1 MAIAD
6 VYEAMSTNRPYRN
19 AMSQKTILEY
29 FEENKG
35 TLFDANC
42 VDCLFQCLAELED
55 IYEMNPNFRPFDTF
69 E

>member
-19 AMSQKTILEY
+19 AIPQENILEY

-35 TLFDANC
+35 TLFDANY
-42 VDCLFQCLAELED
+42 VDCLFQCLTELENVF
-55 IYEMNPNFRPFDTF
+55 EMNTNFSLFDPY
-69 E
+69 